1 MLSLKRLLETRGL
14 RNDLMKGLQYSKFYP
29 GPFPHLIVLNLIQFS
44 CLKLPSLEHKD
55 RRFKLV
61 LKARNGHLPNNLQN
75 SDFWY
80 AKTLGC
86 MGLTSASSLPTKL
99 ATSLK
104 LHLCWVASDF
114 SEDKWPKDDHGFE
127 RATIS
132 QFLPQGD
139 TPSLC
144 HKCSQ
149 VTNGNT
155 FTGRGCK
162 EDGRRGLLSCPIGSA
177 LYQQEAEENEKNLP
191 CSSAAVGAICSL
203 HYITFW
209 PWSQDMVKG
218 LQWWQWFWYQ
228 YTFFPLN
235 SPNTVNDRICC

>member
-1 MLSLKRLLETRGL
+1 MISWKAFNTP
-14 RNDLMKGLQYSKFYP
+14 NSI
-29 GPFPHLIVLNLIQFS
+29 PHLIVLNLIQFS

-61 LKARNGHLPNNLQN
+61 LKARNGHLPNNLQK

-99 ATSLK
+99 ASSPK

-114 SEDKWPKDDHGFE
+114 SEDKWPKDDHGLG
-127 RATIS
+127 RAIIS

-155 FTGRGCK
+155 FTV
-162 EDGRRGLLSCPIGSA
+162 ENARREE
-177 LYQQEAEENEKNLP
+177 EACYPVQK
-191 CSSAAVGAICSL
+191 GL
-203 HYITFW
+203 HYINKRQRTMKRIF
-209 PWSQDMVKG
+209 PAL
-218 LQWWQWFWYQ
+218 LQ
-228 YTFFPLN
+228 L
-235 SPNTVNDRICC
+235 